1 MGTSPDTSSCAGA
14 AVRGCCGSSRMRIR
28 TNPPPDDLIA
38 LLRNAG
44 PALAAANVTLAL
56 ENHDRFPA
64 ATLRGI
70 IESAAIPHAGIC
82 LDTANSLGAGE
93 GLSAV
98 TETLAPLTVNLHVK
112 DVRISRLPHM
122 MGFVVEG
129 RPLGAG
135 QLADCRDYRV
145 RSSVRPLRQASFSKR
160 GRRRRRR
167 WSRPSSGSAPMP
179 NRASSG

>member
-1 MGTSPDTSSCAGA
+1 M
-14 AVRGCCGSSRMRIR
+14 
-28 TNPPPDDLIA
+28 NPPPDDLIA
-38 LLRNAG
+38 LLRNAEPG
-44 PALAAANVTLAL
+44 LAAANVMLAL

-98 TETLAPLTVNLHVK
+98 TATLASLTVNLHVK

-135 QLADCRDYRV
+135 QLAIAETIECV
-145 RSSVRPLRQASFSKR
+145 RQHSRCASVILEAWTSPAATMEQTVRRERADAELSIGRLKALVALSSESLR
-160 GRRRRRR
+160 G
-167 WSRPSSGSAPMP
+167 SS
-179 NRASSG
+179 